1 MKKQKKWLA
10 LLLLGVLAL
19 TGCGSS
25 AGEPAQADVEGSA
38 EEYVQAAK
46 DALAE
51 ADSFTADF
59 TATVSMEGAGKTATT
74 GQIAMV
80 EEPFYM
86 KVDTVT
92 DFDGMEQPYTIYL
105 EESDDAV
112 NQYMNY
118 EGQWTEM
125 TMTAEN
131 ALLGVKIYDVVENM
145 QTILSAAEGWEL
157 NTADGHPQ
165 LTAAIPGEKVYSV
178 EESGRLFQLAGMSGL
193 SEIYFEGVEAVP
205 VTVAMDEK
213 TGAPLSYE
221 VDLAKALETVTNNV
235 LKELNGGTLEDGVTV
250 ESYSISSQLTQLGEV
265 VAEEIPAAAKDTAIN
280 YEKEISLLEKGS

>member
-1 MKKQKKWLA
+1 MKKQKKWLV
-10 LLLLGVLAL
+10 LILLGVLTL

-25 AGEPAQADVEGSA
+25 ATEPAQAAAEGSA

-80 EEPFYM
+80 KEPFYM

-92 DFDGMEQPYTIYL
+92 DFDGMEQPYSIYL
-105 EESDDAV
+105 EESGDAV

-131 ALLGVKIYDVVENM
+131 ALLGVKIYDAVDNM
-145 QTILSAAEGWEL
+145 QMILSAAEGWEL
-157 NTADGHPQ
+157 NAADGQ
-165 LTAAIPGEKVYSV
+165 LTAVIPGEKVYSV

-193 SEIYFEGVEAVP
+193 SEVYFQGVEAVP

-280 YEKEISLLEKGS
+280 YEKEISLLENGG

>member
-1 MKKQKKWLA
+1 MKKQKKWQA
-10 LLLLGVLAL
+10 LLLLGALML

-25 AGEPAQADVEGSA
+25 AGEPAKAEMEGSA

-59 TATVSMEGAGKTATT
+59 TATVSMEGAGKTATM
-74 GQIAMV
+74 GQVAMV
-80 EEPFYM
+80 KEPFYM

-105 EESDDAV
+105 EESNDAV

-125 TMTAEN
+125 TMTQEN
-131 ALLGVKIYDVVENM
+131 ALLGVKIYDAVENM
-145 QTILSAAEGWEL
+145 QTILSAAEDWESS
-157 NTADGHPQ
+157 TEDGQ
-165 LTAAIPGEKVYSV
+165 FSAVIPGEKVYSV

-193 SEIYFEGVEAVP
+193 SEVYFEGVEAVP
-205 VTVAMDEK
+205 VTVAVDEK
-213 TGAPLSYE
+213 TGTPLSYE

-250 ESYSISSQLTQLGEV
+250 ESYRISSRLTQLGEV

-280 YEKEISLLEKGS
+280 YEKEITLLENGG